1 MKEKVKTIPTQQ
13 IVLFQLG
20 KESFGVDILQ
30 TLEIVRFQPVA
41 QVPETPE
48 FVEGVMNLR
57 GSVIPVINLRRKFG
71 LQIRRPDDQ
80 TRIVIFELD
89 DKMIGA
95 IVDQVDQIIHIPED
109 RIESSP
115 EMAATEIQPYIR
127 GVGKTDS
134 GLIILLDIR
143 KVLSENEII
152 QLKELDALKHAVME
166 REEKMKNDKENKQKT
181 SEKSIPKV
189 KKKRPLKKVGK

>member
-1 MKEKVKTIPTQQ
+1 MKEKVETIPTQQ
-13 IVLFQLG
+13 IVQFQLG

-30 TLEIVRFQPVA
+30 TLEIVRFEPVA

-57 GSVIPVINLRRKFG
+57 GNVIPVINLRKKFG
-71 LQIRRPDDQ
+71 LKIQRPDDQ

-95 IVDQVDQIIHIPED
+95 IVDQVDQIIQIPED

-115 EMAATEIQPYIR
+115 ELAATEIQPYIW
-127 GVGKTDS
+127 GVGKTDKE
-134 GLIILLDIR
+134 LIILLDIR

-152 QLKELDALKHAVME
+152 QLKKLDALKHAVME
-166 REEKMKNDKENKQKT
+166 REASKNDKENNQKA
-181 SEKSIPKV
+181 SKKPSPKV
-189 KKKRPLKKVGK
+189 KKKRPSKKVEK